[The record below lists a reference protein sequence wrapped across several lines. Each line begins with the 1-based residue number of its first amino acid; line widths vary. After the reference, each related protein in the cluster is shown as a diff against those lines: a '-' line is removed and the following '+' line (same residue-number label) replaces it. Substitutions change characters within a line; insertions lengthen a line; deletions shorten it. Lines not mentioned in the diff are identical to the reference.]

1 MKSIEANKSDLEN
14 LLKNLEGEA
23 LVRIAILFGSFGT
36 ASERPESDVD
46 IAIAGPTPLNT
57 DQKLQLLTLVEK
69 STGRAVDLIDLQ
81 TATGTVFK
89 EALSKGRILINH
101 DTDLM
106 GRLLIRMLS
115 DEADYQTCKRAL
127 AAEAR
132 ERIFRVEGRT
142 KSKA

>member
-1 MKSIEANKSDLEN
+1 MKSTEANKN
-14 LLKNLEGEA
+14 NLEGLLHALDGEP

-36 ASERPESDVD
+36 NYEKPESDVD
-46 IAIAGPTPLNT
+46 IAIGGSTPLTT
-57 DQKLQLLTLVEK
+57 DQKLNILSLVET
-69 STGRAVDLIDLQ
+69 STRRTVDLIDLQ

-115 DEADYQTCKRAL
+115 EAADFQIRKRAL
-127 AAEAR
+127 AAEAQ